1 MRNGTFDERQIV
13 ERGKSFQIGF
23 FTAILLSLAVFF
35 ATGVLDIRIESMTV
49 FIIQTSLPIM
59 VCMMAMILKNAYDP
73 VKQRNGRILCALFS
87 FLGLYLI
94 VFSVGRVLLGQA
106 RFLKDGVVTNNAGFL
121 VIGLAMLD
129 TGLAYLIRRY
139 LDWKEMKE
147 E

>member
-1 MRNGTFDERQIV
+1 MRNDTFDERQIV
-13 ERGKSFQIGF
+13 ERGKAFQIGF

-35 ATGVLDIRIESMTV
+35 ATGVLDIRIEALTV
-49 FIIQTSLPIM
+49 FILQTSLPIM
-59 VCMMAMILKNAYDP
+59 VCMMALILKNAYDP

-94 VFSVGRVLLGQA
+94 VFSVGRVLLGQES
-106 RFLKDGVVTNNAGFL
+106 FLKDGVVTNNTGFL

-129 TGLAYLIRRY
+129 TGLVYLLRRY

>member
-1 MRNGTFDERQIV
+1 
-13 ERGKSFQIGF
+13 
-23 FTAILLSLAVFF
+23 
-35 ATGVLDIRIESMTV
+35 
-49 FIIQTSLPIM
+49 
-59 VCMMAMILKNAYDP
+59 MMALILKNAYDP

-94 VFSVGRVLLGQA
+94 VFSVGRVLLGQES
-106 RFLKDGVVTNNAGFL
+106 FLKDGVVTNNTGFL

-129 TGLAYLIRRY
+129 TGLVYLLRRY

>member
-73 VKQRNGRILCALFS
+73 VNKRIAPILSGIFS
-87 FLGLYLI
+87 VLGLYL
-94 VFSVGRVLLGQA
+94 VLFSVGRVFLGQGSFV
-106 RFLKDGVVTNNAGFL
+106 RDGVVTDTTGFI
-121 VIGLAMLD
+121 VVGMSMIG
-129 TGLAYLIRRY
+129 TGIVYLICKQRNK
-139 LDWKEMKE
+139 KELTE